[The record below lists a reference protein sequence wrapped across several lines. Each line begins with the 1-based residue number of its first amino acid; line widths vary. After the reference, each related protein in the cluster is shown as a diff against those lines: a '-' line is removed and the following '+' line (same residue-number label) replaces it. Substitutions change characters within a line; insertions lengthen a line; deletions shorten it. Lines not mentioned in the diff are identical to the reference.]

1 MSAKLLRSA
10 RTRRLWTAV
19 QVLFGVALP
28 AYNMP
33 ALGAPAFELQGKG
46 VQIYTCSD
54 GQGGFAWRL
63 KAPDAMLVDGEGR
76 EVGHHFAGPSWQGKD
91 GSLVTGEVE
100 TAASG
105 GAGAIPW
112 LVLRAKTHAGTGL
125 FASVEAI
132 VRSRTEGG
140 VAPATGCDAGHAG
153 AETQVPYT
161 ASYSFFPK

>member
-1 MSAKLLRSA
+1 MPAPLPRIASLR
-10 RTRRLWTAV
+10 TAV
-19 QVLFGVALP
+19 QVLVCLGLP
-28 AYNMP
+28 AFIAP
-33 ALGAPAFELQGKG
+33 ARAAPAFELQGKG
-46 VQIYTCSD
+46 VQIYTCTD

-63 KAPDAMLVDGEGR
+63 KAPDATLTNAQGT

-112 LVLRAKTHAGTGL
+112 LVLRAKTHAGEGL
-125 FASVEAI
+125 FASVKAI
-132 VRSRTEGG
+132 VRSRTQGG
-140 VAPATGCDAGHAG
+140 VAPPTGCDASHGG

-161 ASYSFFPK
+161 AEYSFFPE